1 MAIITFEQVTAGMQR
16 CMAAHPPVDQ
26 CLSQQSQA
34 LVNLYAEMFA
44 VKARVVETQE
54 LDPAVVDD
62 LKLWGV
68 IQ

>member
-1 MAIITFEQVTAGMQR
+1 
-16 CMAAHPPVDQ
+16 MAAHPPVDQ

-34 LVNLYAEMFA
+34 LVNLYSEMFA
-44 VKARVVETQE
+44 VKARVVETRD